1 MRTIQLTQN
10 TGNNFFS
17 DTPAVQVKMFIHNHP
32 KDAEQTI
39 SQWLKENDVTI
50 HHIVQS
56 QSEKAG
62 SFIFVVTVFYL
73 SNN

>member
-10 TGNNFFS
+10 RSEEFLLES
-17 DTPAVQVKMFIHNHP
+17 SAVQVKMFIHNHP
-32 KDAEQTI
+32 KDAEHAI
-39 SQWLKENDVTI
+39 GQWLKENDVTI

-62 SFIFVVTVFYL
+62 SFIFVLTVFYQP
-73 SNN
+73 NN